1 MSQSTPAAIQDA
13 PAPFDGPSSRCTP
26 DFIIRSGDGVDFHV
40 LQAFMR
46 EFADF
51 FFDLLRP
58 PTSAQPAVLQPDLF
72 RDGKPVLVL
81 PEPAAVWFRLLSL
94 AHPARPE
101 TLSQYSLG
109 AHNLD
114 GVAAVHE
121 AADKYGF
128 ENVQKLLEDMLA
140 SPDLLFKHPHRV
152 FAIARLRGLDALAR
166 TAALHTLR
174 LPVCPPDL
182 VIPELELLPGAA
194 FQRLHEFHHKCGTA
208 AEQLVKA
215 HLGPEDLT
223 SMDPTIASAENG
235 TMDFVWWLQGA
246 PNFNLHSQECLPS
259 VDTGYQGSLLSI
271 TPSPWFMNHVEGLAR
286 AVRVIPTRDTVAA
299 GRLADAERAMIK
311 GCPGCS
317 EDAEYQLTAFRSE
330 LGAYIQAS
338 NNEIAAAF

>member
-1 MSQSTPAAIQDA
+1 MSQSTPAPIRDA
-13 PAPFDGPSSRCTP
+13 PAPFDGQSARCPP

-46 EFADF
+46 EFADLF
-51 FFDLLRP
+51 ADLKP
-58 PTSAQPAVLQPDLF
+58 PPSGQPAVLQPDLL

-140 SPDLLFKHPHRV
+140 SPDLLSKHPHRV
-152 FAIARLRGLDALAR
+152 FAIARLRGLDAVAR
-166 TAALHTLR
+166 TAALYTLR

-182 VIPELELLPGAA
+182 VIPELDLLPGAA
-194 FQRLHEFHHKCGTA
+194 FQRLHEFHHKCGRE
-208 AEQLVKA
+208 AERLVRA

-223 SMDPTIASAENG
+223 MMDPAIVSAENG
-235 TMDFVWWLQGA
+235 TMNFVWWLQGA
-246 PNFNLHSQECLPS
+246 PNFNLHSTECMPAGDS
-259 VDTGYQGSLLSI
+259 GYQGSHLTI
-271 TPSPWFMNHVEGLAR
+271 VPSPWFRNHVEGLAR
-286 AVRVIPTRDTVAA
+286 NVRVIPLRETVAA
-299 GRLADAERAMIK
+299 GVLADADRAMIQ

-317 EDAEYQLTAFRSE
+317 EDAEYQLLAFRSE
-330 LGAYIQAS
+330 LELRIQAS
-338 NNEIAAAF
+338 NNEIAAAL